1 MSEVEPRLHGRV
13 LDSYQALAALRVPWQ
28 ALCDQCPW
36 ATPFQRPD
44 WLLPWARH
52 LGAAEPWPVAVWDG
66 GRLVGLAPLFRYE
79 RRGPH
84 GNERVL
90 AFLGAGIS
98 DYLDVLI
105 APGRERAV
113 LAAMLAALGARR
125 ACWDVCELDEV
136 RPSSPLIRALPAGW
150 SMQRSP
156 QSVCP
161 VLPLPARVDA
171 LARYVP
177 PRHLARFHQYRRRAA
192 RAGTLRLERVT
203 PHTCERLLDA
213 LFRLHEMRWRARG
226 EPGVLAPSS
235 ASLRAFHGE
244 AAAAF
249 AARDA
254 LALYG
259 LHLGE
264 RLVAC
269 LYGFEDHG
277 TLCFYLSGFDPDM
290 AGLSPGVLVIGLVI
304 EEAVRRGL
312 RRFDFLRGGED
323 YKYWWGASNQH
334 TVRMRLHMVNIRSR
348 AGREAHHVPA
358 ASAAAPSR
366 RP

>member
-1 MSEVEPRLHGRV
+1 MSEAAPPLRCHV
-13 LDSYQALAALRVPWQ
+13 LDSHQALAALRVPWQ

-52 LGAAEPWPVAVWDG
+52 LGAAEPWPVAVWEGD
-66 GRLVGLAPLFRYE
+66 RLVGLAPLFRYQ
-79 RRGPH
+79 RPGPRGKQ
-84 GNERVL
+84 RVL

-105 APGRERAV
+105 APGREAAV
-113 LAAMLAALGARR
+113 LPAMLDALGARR
-125 ACWDVCELDEV
+125 AEWDVCELDEV
-136 RPSSPLIRALPAGW
+136 RPLSPLARALPAGW
-150 SMQRSP
+150 STEASL

-161 VLPLPARVDA
+161 ALPLPARVDA
-171 LARYVP
+171 LDEHVP
-177 PRHLARFHQYRRRAA
+177 ARHLARFHRYRRRAA
-192 RAGTLRLERVT
+192 RAGTLRLERAA

-213 LFRLHEMRWRARG
+213 LFRLHEIRWQGRG
-226 EPGVLAPSS
+226 EPGMLAWSS
-235 ASLRAFHGE
+235 MRAFHRE
-244 AAAAF
+244 VAAAF

-259 LHLGE
+259 LRVDG

-269 LYGFEDHG
+269 LYGLEDHG
-277 TLCFYLSGFDPDM
+277 TLCFYLSGFDPDV
-290 AGLSPGVLVIGLVI
+290 AHLSPGVLVLGMVI

-312 RRFDFLRGGED
+312 TCFDFLRGGEP

-334 TVRMRLHMVNIRSR
+334 TVRMRLHMMSIQSGAARHAGHHPERS
-348 AGREAHHVPA
+348 AH
-358 ASAAAPSR
+358 APSR
-366 RP
+366 RL